1 MLVSLSRKRWMIAV
15 IVLLSGAIVGSILF
29 TLLGSS
35 STDHEPM
42 LMPVE
47 QQEQEEV
54 KTRGTSVLLVSQT
67 DATDDEVV
75 SAVAESSREADD
87 SLPEDKASSSNAS
100 PAYGNDDFMA
110 HLDNWRPTHAQT
122 CYNAVRGLYDHAV
135 ASGVS
140 EDNPSMVFAAD
151 NLFVGNSAQQSL
163 RDGNEQ
169 RALNLISWAVKDL
182 TNAGISVDTIDQ
194 SCLMPLG

>member
-1 MLVSLSRKRWMIAV
+1 MIAV

-35 STDHEPM
+35 SIDHEPM

-47 QQEQEEV
+47 QQEQEEA
-54 KTRGTSVLLVSQT
+54 TTSGTSVLLVSQT

-75 SAVAESSREADD
+75 SAVVESSREAGDSDD
-87 SLPEDKASSSNAS
+87 EVSLPHGSL
-100 PAYGNDDFMA
+100 AYGNDDFMA